1 MNEMASVL
9 SLAWMRAV
17 SPGEMFVEVLLHCVD
32 EG

>member
-9 SLAWMRAV
+9 SLAWMSAV
-17 SPGEMFVEVLLHCVD
+17 SPGETLVEVLLHCVD